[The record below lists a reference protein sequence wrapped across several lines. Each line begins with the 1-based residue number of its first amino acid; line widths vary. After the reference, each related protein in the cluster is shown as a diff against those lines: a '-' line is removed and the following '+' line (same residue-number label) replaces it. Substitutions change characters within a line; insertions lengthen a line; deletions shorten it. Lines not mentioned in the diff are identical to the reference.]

1 MRQNTPHTPLAE
13 VETVRPKTRLN
24 VPLINFY
31 LSKGKTQAQI
41 ARLCN
46 VSAQAVSY
54 YIDYHRDEIDF
65 LRDNL
70 RDNLLRDGAALIAH
84 KAGRN
89 LAGILDKMVGGEKDL
104 IALNAVSG
112 THIDKY
118 RLLSGQSTANI
129 SYQDVCQQ
137 EREVGAE
144 IEAIQRRLGLLPQDI
159 VDTQDMV
166 SQSCNSEEDKTVE
179 SH

>member
-1 MRQNTPHTPLAE
+1 MRQNTPHTPLEE
-13 VETVRPKTRLN
+13 VEAVKPKTRLN
-24 VPLINFY
+24 VPLVNFY

-41 ARLCN
+41 SRLCN
-46 VSAQAVSY
+46 VSQQAVSY
-54 YIDYHRDEIDF
+54 YINYHRDEIDF

-159 VDTQDMV
+159 VDTQDIE
-166 SQSCNSEEDKTVE
+166 SQSCNSEEGKEVE

>member
-1 MRQNTPHTPLAE
+1 MCSSDL
-13 VETVRPKTRLN
+13 
-24 VPLINFY
+24 
-31 LSKGKTQAQI
+31 
-41 ARLCN
+41 
-46 VSAQAVSY
+46 
-54 YIDYHRDEIDF
+54 
-65 LRDNL
+65 
-70 RDNLLRDGAALIAH
+70 
-84 KAGRN
+84 
-89 LAGILDKMVGGEKDL
+89 ILDNMAGGEKDL

-159 VDTQDMV
+159 VDTQDIE
-166 SQSCNSEEDKTVE
+166 SQSCNSEEDKEVE
-179 SH
+179 PIDI